1 MKSYKSRMMVFVT
14 ILALVPMLAACGG
27 DNATA
32 TPGSNGNTGGNPTAT
47 PAAATGGNPTATT
60 AAATGSNLSGKLEMF
75 SWWSTGGE
83 AAGLKELYKL
93 YNQQNPNVQIVNS
106 AVAGAAGQDAKAVL
120 KNRMQNGDP
129 PDSFQVHMGHEL
141 IDGYV
146 AAGQV
151 EALDD
156 IYKSEGWD
164 KAFPQ
169 GVLDIVSSTG
179 ADGVKHYW
187 SVPVNIH
194 RANVLWYNKK
204 VFDANGLKAPAT
216 FADFFTAADTLK
228 AKGIYALA
236 LGDKDSFAA
245 PHLFETILIGT
256 LGADGWK
263 GLWTG
268 ATKWD
273 DPKVTEAL
281 NNFKKMLGYINPDHA
296 SLTWDQANQEVID
309 GKAAMT
315 IMGDWANADYVAK
328 KFTDY
333 GWANAP
339 GTAGIYDALSDTFA
353 LPKNAK
359 DRDNAVA
366 WLKLAGS
373 QPGQDVFNPLKGS
386 IPARLD
392 AGKTDYNDYLRS
404 AMADWKK
411 DVIVPSVVHGA
422 AAKDSWAKDYS
433 DAVNAFV
440 TKQDVAATQSQL
452 VKAAST
458 AMGK

>member
-1 MKSYKSRMMVFVT
+1 VRKPKFNVVT
-14 ILALVPMLAACGG
+14 FATMLLLLPMLLAGCGG
-27 DNATA
+27 DNTAAVPAAT
-32 TPGSNGNTGGNPTAT
+32 STAAMAST
-47 PAAATGGNPTATT
+47 PAMANTPATSSLT
-60 AAATGSNLSGKLEMF
+60 GKLEMF

-93 YNQQNPNVQIVNS
+93 YNAQNPNVTIVNS
-106 AVAGAAGQDAKAVL
+106 AVAGAAGQDAHAVL
-120 KNRMQNGDP
+120 NNRLQNNNP
-129 PDSFQVHMGHEL
+129 PDAFQVHMGHEL
-141 IDGYV
+141 IDGPV

-151 EALDD
+151 ENLDSL
-156 IYKSEGWD
+156 YQSEGWT
-164 KAFPQ
+164 KSFPQ
-169 GVLDIVSSTG
+169 GVLDIVSSTDASG
-179 ADGVKHYW
+179 AKHYW

-204 VFDANGLKAPAT
+204 VFSDAGIANPPTT
-216 FADFFTAADTLK
+216 FDEFFKDADILK
-228 AKGIYALA
+228 AKGIAALA

-245 PHLFETILIGT
+245 PHLMETVLLGT

-273 DPKVTEAL
+273 DPKVTAAL
-281 NNFKKMLGYINPDHA
+281 NNFKKMLGYINSDHA
-296 SLTWDQANQEVID
+296 SLSWDQANSEVIS

-333 GWANAP
+333 GWANSP
-339 GTAGIYDALSDTFA
+339 GTNGIYDALSDTFA
-353 LPKNAK
+353 LPKGAP

-373 QPGQDVFNPLKGS
+373 QQGQDVFNPLKGS

-392 AGKTDYNDYLRS
+392 AGKASYNDYLKS
-404 AMADWKK
+404 AMADWTK
-411 DVIVPSVVHGA
+411 DTIVPSVVHGA
-422 AAKDSWAKDYS
+422 AASPTWVQAYT

-440 TKQDVAATQSQL
+440 TKQDVTATQAQL
-452 VKAAST
+452 VQAAQT
-458 AMGK
+458 ALTKK